1 MKLTLPYS
9 YELGVAYRGGTTT
22 RVYRDTVAVTAT
34 SASHRV
40 FHEAFELGDGRRI
53 PQLTYS
59 FNRRLFRQ
67 ATSFGAVA
75 SPARFV
81 DLACNQRRDLQ
92 PRRVESW
99 SRVDFLR
106 PNYVRSLRFGDRS
119 AVYANDAAPPF
130 GQADLDFRMQPRRRE
145 EARLKYERDIIIG
158 EDCVWLVVPEPTLVL
173 RQRQSLAWHLAI
185 EPQPTI
191 WEAATSF
198 SIDALDKAVAFA
210 DSMAFDV
217 AYDPQAALQLTPALN
232 WSRIDMLDLAASTIA
247 LAGEAYPDL
256 PVAGDHDGML
266 GLVRRAL
273 LAVGGENYPWEETL
287 TPFDPRVRA
296 QLLRRRWQ
304 FELRRP
310 ENQALLF
317 HLWPDSVVWETA
329 VLDHNKKP
337 KMLYSL
343 DDQALADLA

>member
-9 YELGVAYRGGTTT
+9 YELGVADRGGTTT
-22 RVYRDTVAVTAT
+22 RVYRDTVTVMAA

-59 FNRRLFRQ
+59 FNGRLFRQ
-67 ATSFGAVA
+67 ATSFGAVC

-106 PNYVRSLRFGDRS
+106 PSYVRSLRFDDRS
-119 AVYANDAAPPF
+119 AVYANGAAPPL
-130 GQADLDFRMQPRRRE
+130 GQANLDSRMQPQRRE
-145 EARLKYERDIIIG
+145 EARLKYERDIVIG
-158 EDCVWLVVPEPTLVL
+158 EDCVWLAVPEPTLVL
-173 RQRQSLAWHLAI
+173 RQRQNLAWHLAV

-198 SIDALDKAVAFA
+198 SLDALDKAVAFA

-217 AYDPQAALQLTPALN
+217 AYNPRSALQLAPIMN
-232 WSRIDMLDLAASTIA
+232 WSRIDILDLAASTIA
-247 LAGEAYPDL
+247 LAGHDYPDL
-256 PVAGDHDGML
+256 PVTSDYDGML

-273 LAVGGENYPWEETL
+273 IAIGGDYYPWRETSRPL
-287 TPFDPRVRA
+287 DPRVKA

-310 ENQALLF
+310 EHQALLF
-317 HLWPDSVVWETA
+317 HLWSDSVVWETA
-329 VLDHNKKP
+329 VLDCDEKP